1 MELSE
6 EVLEL
11 GYKLTHLQRQ
21 TVINIVSKNMSN
33 REAYIA
39 AGGKSSTGT
48 SADTSVSRMLSLD
61 KVKAFYNA
69 LMDSAATEAVMTRE
83 EALIRL
89 TRLARVTINDIAEFD
104 EKVIGE
110 NADGDP
116 IIQTVWRM
124 RGSNEL
130 SAHAASAIKSVTAQR
145 GGAKIEM
152 HDPLAAIKQ
161 LADMQGW
168 SASKKLELTGKD
180 GSPIAVQADVS
191 SDEVTAAINSMLDRL

>member
-1 MELSE
+1 MQLTAAD
-6 EVLEL
+6 LEL
-11 GYKLTHLQRQ
+11 GDKLTPLQRK
-21 TVINIVSKNMSN
+21 TVLNVLSGMKQID
-33 REAYIA
+33 AYKS
-39 AGGKSSTGT
+39 AGGKAKNDEAA
-48 SADTSVSRMLSLD
+48 SAIVSRMLTND
-61 KVKAFYNA
+61 KVRAFYDA
-69 LMDSAATEAVMTRE
+69 LKARAATEAVMTRE

-89 TRLARVTINDIAEFD
+89 TRSARVTINDIAEFD

-124 RGSNEL
+124 KGSNEL

-191 SDEVTAAINSMLDRL
+191 SDEVTAAINSMLERL

>member
-1 MELSE
+1 MQLTAAD
-6 EVLEL
+6 LEL
-11 GYKLTHLQRQ
+11 GDKLTPLQRK
-21 TVINIVSKNMSN
+21 TVLNVLSGMKQID
-33 REAYIA
+33 AYKS
-39 AGGKSSTGT
+39 AGGKAKNDEAA
-48 SADTSVSRMLSLD
+48 SAIVSRMLSNA
-61 KVKAFYNA
+61 KVRAFYDA
-69 LMDSAATEAVMTRE
+69 LKARAATEAVMTRE

-89 TRLARVTINDIAEFD
+89 TRSARVTINDIAEFD

-124 RGSNEL
+124 KGSNEL

-152 HDPLAAIKQ
+152 HDPLGAIKQ

-180 GSPIAVQADVS
+180 GAPIAVQADVS